1 MAAHNDTGKLGEDL
15 AVKYLESKGFIIF
28 DRNYNLE
35 KNEVDIVAFIPDEL
49 HFVEVKTRT
58 NTTEFKPEQA
68 VTPEKVK
75 AMYKIADFYL
85 VERQFITVP
94 VVFDV
99 IAVGLDDPENPEIL
113 HFEDCFRP
121 GTSFHS

>member
-1 MAAHNDTGKLGEDL
+1 MAQHNDTGKLGEDL

-35 KNEVDIVAFIPDEL
+35 KNEVDIVAYIPEEL

-58 NTTEFKPEQA
+58 NTQHFKPEEA
-68 VTPEKVK
+68 VTKEKVR
-75 AMYKIADFYL
+75 AMFRIADFYL
-85 VERQFITVP
+85 RERQLVTMP

-99 IAVGLDDPENPEIL
+99 IAIGLDNPDAPEIL

-121 GTSFHS
+121 DSTFY